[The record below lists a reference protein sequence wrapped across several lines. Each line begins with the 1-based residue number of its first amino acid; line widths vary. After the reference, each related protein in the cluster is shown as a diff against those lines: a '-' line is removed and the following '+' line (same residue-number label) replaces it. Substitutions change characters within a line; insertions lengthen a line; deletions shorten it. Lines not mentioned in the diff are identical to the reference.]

1 MENADDSR
9 EIIENLAEQLK
20 EILKM
25 DLYDYKRGCQS
36 WLDTYNELLD
46 LEAYTD
52 ELYNFVIEQ
61 WIKKKQPVTI
71 GNKGVWY
78 ACYEVAKTKESQ
90 LIQIVDDYGVYE
102 KKWERYL

>member
-1 MENADDSR
+1 M
-9 EIIENLAEQLK
+9 IIKEDVNLGL
-20 EILKM
+20 ILITS
-25 DLYDYKRGCQS
+25 YYI
-36 WLDTYNELLD
+36 

-52 ELYNFVIEQ
+52 ELYNYVIEQ
-61 WIKKKQPVTI
+61 WVKKKQPVTI

-78 ACYEVAKTKESQ
+78 ACYEVAKSKEAQ